1 MVGAS
6 VCAGLGAMVL
16 LEEAC
21 HRRQS
26 SGFQGL
32 SVQVGSVL
40 LLAAQDV
47 SPQRLLQQLPHQGN
61 RKSFET
67 HSALEPTSGGH
78 SHL

>member
-32 SVQVGSVL
+32 SVQVGSVTPSCSSGCESS
-40 LLAAQDV
+40 AAAAAAA
-47 SPQRLLQQLPHQGN
+47 S
-61 RKSFET
+61 
-67 HSALEPTSGGH
+67 SGQKKVIRNTFC
-78 SHL
+78 S